1 MKRLTELLNEA
12 LSIDEAL
19 KNIHG
24 VDSEYSEDVKNII
37 EKAIDNGYVVFEGKE
52 VGISKENIYDLFD
65 EDFVGKEAI
74 DTVVENLQKKGH
86 NWMYESD
93 NDIPK
98 DYKQP
103 KDLM

>member
-1 MKRLTELLNEA
+1 MKGLTELLNEA

-19 KNIHG
+19 KNIPG
-24 VDSEYSEDVKNII
+24 VDNEYSEDVKNII
-37 EKAIDNGYVVFEGKE
+37 ERAIDNGYIIYEGKE

-86 NWMYESD
+86 DWMYECD

-98 DYKQP
+98 DYKQL
-103 KDLM
+103 KDLI